1 MVVQRIQVL
10 FWITLYYI
18 KVNAIFIANVI
29 HWSTNMELT
38 HKRSP
43 PRSIRLK
50 PELLAWI
57 AEKAQEG
64 DRSINAEINRQLRK
78 AKEAEEHK
86 PSEAA

>member
-1 MVVQRIQVL
+1 MKDNSRVKPYP
-10 FWITLYYI
+10 T
-18 KVNAIFIANVI
+18 
-29 HWSTNMELT
+29 
-38 HKRSP
+38 
-43 PRSIRLK
+43 RLE
-50 PELLAWI
+50 PELKEWI